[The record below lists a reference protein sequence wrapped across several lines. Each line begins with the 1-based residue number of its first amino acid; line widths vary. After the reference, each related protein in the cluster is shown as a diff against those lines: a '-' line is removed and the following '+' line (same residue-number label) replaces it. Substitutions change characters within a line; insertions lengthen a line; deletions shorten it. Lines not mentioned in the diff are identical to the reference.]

1 MLCPVNA
8 QAKKQV
14 LVRAAVIVRL
24 GRLFQG
30 RVFLLMDALL
40 AA

>member
-14 LVRAAVIVRL
+14 LARAGVIVRL
-24 GRLFQG
+24 GRPFQA